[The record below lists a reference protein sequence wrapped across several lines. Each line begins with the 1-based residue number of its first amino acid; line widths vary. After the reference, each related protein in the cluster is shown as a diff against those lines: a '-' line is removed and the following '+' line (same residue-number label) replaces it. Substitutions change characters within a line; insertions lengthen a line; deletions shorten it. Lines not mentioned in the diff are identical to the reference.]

1 MDSVLVIDDCPFVRK
16 LVTSMLE
23 LSGCKVASASNGKEG
38 EKILAGQQVDIV
50 ITDIFMPV
58 QDGIETI
65 SSIRKN
71 NPLVKIIAMS
81 GAGTTGTDISEFMN
95 IEPPYLKHAKLLGAH
110 HTLTKP
116 ITPHKLAAAMDA
128 CRLI

>member
-16 LVTSMLE
+16 VLTSMLE
-23 LSGCKVASASNGKEG
+23 LKGCKVASAQNGREG
-38 EKILAGQQVDIV
+38 EKLLAERQVDIV

-71 NPLVKIIAMS
+71 NPNIKVIAMS
-81 GAGTTGTDISEFMN
+81 GAGTNGTDLNEFMH
-95 IEPPYLKHAKLLGAH
+95 IEPPYLKHARLLGAH

-116 ITPHKLAAAMDA
+116 ITSHKLAAAMDA
-128 CRLI
+128 CRAT